1 MITETSDPA
10 FDTNASVISSQC
22 PKLLY
27 ILNVHACR

>member
-10 FDTNASVISSQC
+10 LNASVISSQC